1 MNKLSRSVK
10 LTSFE
15 LATEI
20 AADTKAAIERMYKR
34 NSRVISSCDG
44 DTVDGVGDEIKTP
57 KTKKFE
63 GTLKERYRAASKE
76 RTILTNSYSA
86 RSFRDMDTKFLPYCV
101 EYRQQLA
108 VYNYQSPELLLV
120 NDERF
125 VFPTEGSD
133 VYSLTLVLWELLNNC
148 VPFAIYE
155 PDELN
160 DLYAAHRAHLPIL
173 EEERCSNFKQ
183 IFKFGFEPDPINR
196 SMTVHHLIKLL
207 DDLKIVP
214 PIHEKSRV
222 MHENSLYGSAVTKPI
237 ATVHNAAAKK
247 SPMMTSQPNY
257 DIPKRLHT
265 AKPADSIYENT
276 VDAMAYHN
284 KTQKSPLN
292 NVTNSTLQRSVL
304 DFQKLLSPLRV
315 ANANI
320 YERARNS
327 TLKKRKKQTPTKQSP
342 TKQSPPSVR
351 DPFENTGV
359 DDNGEVETINFVDEF
374 SPKLNDN
381 IQPQS
386 DVSLAVA
393 KRKPSIVRNLNYENG
408 KATPKA
414 AVRKSTKSNKSS
426 KSLIEQP
433 CVAEASKS
441 KFNNSSTQFVIDDY
455 ELPKHLIARNNAIR
469 RNTWLSSDTVNTTT
483 NSMAAHVSPSNVVQK
498 TSPVN
503 ECGKNNKTLN
513 VTLRIVTKQLT
524 PPGSKKGNS
533 SVASNNSVDNNSAIE
548 ESPSVLTRIQFFSS
562 LENPSNFTIGANKS
576 RRSEIS
582 FDEAV
587 RQSNRR
593 TQAKTLSAASPPLT
607 INKRQLVKDIN
618 DIAEEISKCLNNQFD
633 QRKNAWNKTVENN
646 LHVGYVSP
654 VLTLPKAIE
663 IDKSSSQTDK
673 DQPKK
678 NISALVQK
686 LFGDDMNSDTD
697 EVDVD
702 ASSNEKRNSVKD
714 TVQRLENVLQQ
725 QLPPPSHNTSENAP
739 FRKIENKLLNEKIA
753 NTESKSPSKIPTPP
767 KMPLNTIRHSKGI
780 KRTEEM
786 SEKVEEVMQIVG
798 LSECENDAGQ
808 PMNAIPTATAT
819 ARSESLCNFYF
830 FFYANIEFHFFFL
843 FLIFLFVR
851 QSYGDQ
857 AYLLP
862 GKLHFRY
869 ERGSATIGEN
879 A

>member
-1 MNKLSRSVK
+1 MQQIASATLYLQECDLIHSNISSHSVLMNKLSRSVK

-20 AADTKAAIERMYKR
+20 AADTKAAIERMYTR

-44 DTVDGVGDEIKTP
+44 DTVDGIGDEMKTP
-57 KTKKFE
+57 ETKKFE
-63 GTLKERYRAASKE
+63 GTLKERYLAASKE

-86 RSFRDMDTKFLPYCV
+86 RSFRDMDAKFLPYCV

-120 NDERF
+120 NGERF

-160 DLYAAHRAHLPIL
+160 DLYAANRAHLPIL

-207 DDLKIVP
+207 DDLKIVRP
-214 PIHEKSRV
+214 KHEKSHV
-222 MHENSLYGSAVTKPI
+222 MHENSLYGSPATKPI
-237 ATVHNAAAKK
+237 TTVHNAAAKK
-247 SPMMTSQPNY
+247 SPMTTSQPNY

-265 AKPADSIYENT
+265 AKPADSAYENT

-284 KTQKSPLN
+284 KSQKSPLN

-342 TKQSPPSVR
+342 SSAR
-351 DPFENTGV
+351 EPFENTGV
-359 DDNGEVETINFVDEF
+359 DVNGEVETMNFVDEF

-386 DVSLAVA
+386 DVSLAAV

-408 KATPKA
+408 EATPTA
-414 AVRKSTKSNKSS
+414 TVRKSTKINKNS

-433 CVAEASKS
+433 RVAEATQSKV
-441 KFNNSSTQFVIDDY
+441 NNSSSQFVIDDY
-455 ELPKHLIARNNAIR
+455 ELPKQLIARNNAIR
-469 RNTWLSSDTVNTTT
+469 RNTWLSSDTMNTTT
-483 NSMAAHVSPSNVVQK
+483 NSMAAHVSPSNVIKK

-503 ECGKNNKTLN
+503 ESGKNNKTLN

-524 PPGSKKGNS
+524 PPGSEKSNS
-533 SVASNNSVDNNSAIE
+533 SVASNISVGNDSAIE

-562 LENPSNFTIGANKS
+562 LENPSNFTIGGNKS

-593 TQAKTLSAASPPLT
+593 TQVKTLSAASPPLA
-607 INKRQLVKDIN
+607 NNNRQLLKDIN
-618 DIAEEISKCLNNQFD
+618 DIADEISKCLNNQFD
-633 QRKNAWNKTVENN
+633 QRKNSSNKTVENN
-646 LHVGYVSP
+646 LHVSYVSP
-654 VLTLPKAIE
+654 VLTLPKEID
-663 IDKSSSQTDK
+663 IDKSSPQTDK
-673 DQPKK
+673 AQPK
-678 NISALVQK
+678 NISALVKK
-686 LFGDDMNSDTD
+686 LFGDDVNPDTD

-714 TVQRLENVLQQ
+714 TVQRIENVLQQ
-725 QLPPPSHNTSENAP
+725 QQPPPSHNTSVNAP

-753 NTESKSPSKIPTPP
+753 NTESKSPSKIPPPP
-767 KMPLNTIRHSKGI
+767 KMPSNTIRHSKGI

-808 PMNAIPTATAT
+808 PMNAMPTATAT
-819 ARSESLCNFYF
+819 ARSEFLCDFSF
-830 FFYANIEFHFFFL
+830 FFYANMAFHFFVSHFS
-843 FLIFLFVR
+843 VR
-851 QSYGDQ
+851 Q
-857 AYLLP
+857 AII
-862 GKLHFRY
+862 R
-869 ERGSATIGEN
+869 
-879 A
+879 